1 MNLYNQEEVERI
13 NKVKET
19 NDYQIY
25 SRCINY
31 YNLGD
36 FTISNIF

>member
-19 NDYQIY
+19 NDKMEEFFNDK
-25 SRCINY
+25 S
-31 YNLGD
+31 
-36 FTISNIF
+36 